1 MSSTALVR
9 NRREDD
15 NTDVRV
21 APSVAATRDVLSYLS
36 HYRGRLFVLRVADE
50 LLGAP
55 LFPMLIKDV
64 VLLQRMGI
72 HAVIV
77 PGARHA
83 IDTALG
89 AAATRAPAVAALPIG
104 IGERRVTTDA
114 DMETVTSATTRV
126 VNEILALLTESGARA
141 VVGNWVRARTVGV
154 VDGVDYQRTGRVDR
168 VDVEL
173 LRALLETEAI
183 PIISNIG
190 WNAVGKAY
198 NISSLE
204 LAVAVA
210 QALHAAK
217 LFLVGTAAGVAA
229 VPGTG
234 KELATRP
241 DGYYSSVDYRAAQR
255 LLDRSRDRLDADEA
269 ALIDAA
275 VTACASGVDR
285 VHVVDGRRDGI
296 LIDEIFSAAGA
307 GTMFYGDQY
316 IHVVAA
322 RAADVPEIMRLLQP
336 QVDAG
341 LLVARTAD
349 EVAERLADYYVYQV
363 DDTVQGCAALRL
375 LDGDTAEIESLVV
388 SESYRGSGTG
398 ARLVAYLLGE
408 ARRRGAKRVVALT
421 TQSAD
426 FFMEQG
432 FVETALDT
440 LPAHRRRGYDRSRN
454 SRVLITDL

>member
-1 MSSTALVR
+1 M
-9 NRREDD
+9 
-15 NTDVRV
+15 
-21 APSVAATRDVLSYLS
+21 LSYLS
-36 HYRGRLFVLRVADE
+36 HYRGRLFVLRIADD

-55 LFPMLIKDV
+55 LFPMLIKDI

-72 HAVIV
+72 RIVLV

-83 IDTALG
+83 IDAALGDASRG
-89 AAATRAPAVAALPIG
+89 AAAGAAPPAG
-104 IGERRVTTDA
+104 IGERRVTADT
-114 DMETVTSATTRV
+114 DMETVIAASTRV
-126 VNEILALLTESGARA
+126 ANEILALLTESGARA
-141 VVGNWVRARTVGV
+141 VAGNWVRARTAGV
-154 VDGVDYQRTGRVDR
+154 VDGVDYQRTGRVER
-168 VDVEL
+168 VDAKL
-173 LRALLETEAI
+173 LSALLETDAI

-190 WNAVGKAY
+190 WNAVGKSY

-210 QALHAAK
+210 QAMRAAK

-229 VPGTG
+229 VPGAG
-234 KELATRP
+234 SELASRA
-241 DGYYSSVDYRAAQR
+241 DGFYSSIDYRAAER
-255 LLDRSRDRLDADEA
+255 LLRRYRDRFDANHA
-269 ALIDAA
+269 ALVDAA
-275 VTACASGVDR
+275 VSACAAGVDR

-296 LIDEIFSAAGA
+296 LIDEIFSADGA

-322 RAADVPEIMRLLQP
+322 GATHVPEIMRLLQP

-341 LLVARTAD
+341 LLVPRTAG
-349 EVAERLADYYVYQV
+349 EVADRLGDYYVYQV

-388 SESYRGSGTG
+388 SESYRGGGTG
-398 ARLVAYLLGE
+398 ARLVSFLLGE
-408 ARRRGAKRVVALT
+408 ARRRGARRVVALT

-432 FVETALDT
+432 FVETTPDI
-440 LPAHRRRGYDRSRN
+440 LPGGRAYDRARN
-454 SRVLITDL
+454 SRVLLSDL

>member
-1 MSSTALVR
+1 M
-9 NRREDD
+9 
-15 NTDVRV
+15 
-21 APSVAATRDVLSYLS
+21 LSYLS
-36 HYRGRLFVLRVADE
+36 HYRGHLFVLRIADE

-55 LFPMLIKDV
+55 LFPMLIKDI

-83 IDTALG
+83 IDAALDATTRAR
-89 AAATRAPAVAALPIG
+89 AAAALTIG
-104 IGERRVTTDA
+104 VGERRVTTEA
-114 DMETVTSATTRV
+114 DMETVMSASARV

-154 VDGVDYQRTGRVDR
+154 VAGVDYQRTGRVDR
-168 VDVEL
+168 VDAQL
-173 LRALLETEAI
+173 LGALLETDAI

-210 QALHAAK
+210 VALQAAK
-217 LFLVGTAAGVAA
+217 LFLIGTAAGIAA
-229 VPGTG
+229 VPGAG
-234 KELATRP
+234 EELATRS
-241 DGYYSSVDYRAAQR
+241 DGCYSSVDYRAAQR
-255 LLDRSRDRLDADEA
+255 LLERSRERIGADEA
-269 ALIDAA
+269 ALIGAA
-275 VTACASGVDR
+275 VSACAAGVDR

-296 LIDEIFSAAGA
+296 LIDEIFSADGA
-307 GTMFYGDQY
+307 GTMFYGNQY

-322 RAADVPEIMRLLQP
+322 EAAHVPEIMRLLQP

-341 LLVARTAD
+341 LLVPRAAAA
-349 EVAERLADYYVYQV
+349 VAERLADYYVYQV
-363 DDTVQGCAALRL
+363 DETVQGCAALRL

-388 SESYRGSGTG
+388 NESYRGSGTG
-398 ARLVAYLLGE
+398 ARLVAFLLGE
-408 ARRRGAKRVVALT
+408 ARRRGARRVVALT

-432 FVETALDT
+432 FVEATPDT
-440 LPAHRRRGYDRSRN
+440 LPGDRAYDRARN
-454 SRVLITDL
+454 SRVLLTDL